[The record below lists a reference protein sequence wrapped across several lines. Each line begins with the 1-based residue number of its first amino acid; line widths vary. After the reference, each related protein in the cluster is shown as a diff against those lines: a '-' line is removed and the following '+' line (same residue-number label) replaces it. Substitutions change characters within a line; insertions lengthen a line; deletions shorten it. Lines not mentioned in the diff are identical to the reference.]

1 MSEEKTPYQTLVT
14 LYQPNPT
21 EGKTVVADQVITD
34 IKERVEF
41 GVRKYGGPLM
51 TNNGRNAL
59 WDAYQEALDL
69 VMYLRQRLLE
79 DEGK

>member
-1 MSEEKTPYQTLVT
+1 MSEDKTPYQTLVS
-14 LYQPNPT
+14 LYQPKPI
-21 EGKTVVADQVITD
+21 EGKTVVADQVIVD
-34 IKERVEF
+34 IQERVEF

-51 TNNGRNAL
+51 THNGRNAL

-69 VMYLRQRLLE
+69 VLYLRQRLLE